1 VSYFVAGGK
10 LKIGERFSPH
20 LNLKRV
26 YYVYLVLAAVI
37 PLILSLLL
45 PLVAFTYV
53 PDIRQTPWPFV
64 FIPLTVTLTVIL
76 FAAYW
81 IPRYCSSISYMLS
94 EEEVMVERG
103 VWWKMK
109 HVVPYARVMSVDIIQ
124 GPISRCFG
132 VGSVHVH
139 TAGYTGPAGG
149 TAGPGTR
156 GAEATIWGVPNFVD
170 VRNTIIDSVRERPL
184 FAAPRAGVRDLGSEI
199 LAELKAIKE
208 ILRK

>member
-1 VSYFVAGGK
+1 
-10 LKIGERFSPH
+10 LKVGERFSPH
-20 LNLKRV
+20 PNLKRV
-26 YYVYLVLAAVI
+26 YNLYLLLATVI

-45 PLVAFTYV
+45 PLVAFSYV
-53 PDIRQTPWPFV
+53 LNIWQTPWLLL
-64 FIPLTVTLTVIL
+64 FIPLTLTLVVVL
-76 FAAYW
+76 FAACW
-81 IPRYCSSISYMLS
+81 IPRYCSSISYMLG

-124 GPISRCFG
+124 GPISRHFG
-132 VGSVHVH
+132 VGSVNVH

-156 GAEATIWGVPNFVD
+156 GAEATIWGVPDFVD
-170 VRNTIIDSVRERPL
+170 VRNTIVDSVRERPL
-184 FAAPRAGVRDLGSEI
+184 FAAPRAGVRDLGCEI

>member
-1 VSYFVAGGK
+1 LIIA
-10 LKIGERFSPH
+10 ERFSPH
-20 LNLKRV
+20 PNLKRV

-37 PLILSLLL
+37 PLAGSLLL
-45 PLVAFTYV
+45 PLVAFLYV
-53 PDIRQTPWPFV
+53 PKIWQSPWPLVFV
-64 FIPLTVTLTVIL
+64 PLIVAFTIIFI
-76 FAAYW
+76 AAYW

-109 HVVPYARVMSVDIIQ
+109 HAVPYARVMSVDIIQ

-132 VGSVHVH
+132 VGAVHVH

-156 GAEATIWGVPNFVD
+156 GAEATIWGIPNFLE
-170 VRNTIIDSVRERPL
+170 VRNRIIDNVRQRPL
-184 FAAPRAGVRDLGSEI
+184 FAGSKVSTHDLGSEI
-199 LAELKAIKE
+199 LEELKAIRQL
-208 ILRK
+208 LRN

>member
-1 VSYFVAGGK
+1 M
-10 LKIGERFSPH
+10 KIGERFLPH
-20 LNLKRV
+20 PNLKWV
-26 YYVYLVLAAVI
+26 YYVYLVLAGVI
-37 PLILSLLL
+37 PLTLSLLL
-45 PLVAFTYV
+45 PMAAFRYV
-53 PDIRQTPWPFV
+53 PEIWQSPWPFL

-76 FAAYW
+76 IAAYW
-81 IPRYCSSISYMLS
+81 VPRYCSSIFYMLS

-124 GPISRCFG
+124 GPISRHFD

-156 GAEATIWGVPNFVD
+156 GAEATIWGIPNFVD
-170 VRNTIIDSVRERPL
+170 VRNTIIDSVRQRPL
-184 FAAPRAGVRDLGSEI
+184 FAALGTGVHDLGFEI
-199 LAELKAIKE
+199 LEELKAIKE

>member
-1 VSYFVAGGK
+1 M
-10 LKIGERFSPH
+10 KIGEKFLPH

-26 YYVYLVLAAVI
+26 YYVYLVLAAVV
-37 PLILSLLL
+37 PLTLSLLL
-45 PLVAFTYV
+45 PIVAFRYV
-53 PDIRQTPWPFV
+53 PEIWQAPWPFL
-64 FIPLTVTLTVIL
+64 FIPLTVTLTIIL

-124 GPISRCFG
+124 GPISRHFS

-139 TAGYTGPAGG
+139 TAGYTGPSGG

-156 GAEATIWGVPNFVD
+156 GAEATIWGVPNFID
-170 VRNTIIDSVRERPL
+170 VRNTIINSVRQRPL
-184 FAAPRAGVRDLGSEI
+184 FAAPRAGAHDPGFEI
-199 LAELKAIKE
+199 LEELKAIKE